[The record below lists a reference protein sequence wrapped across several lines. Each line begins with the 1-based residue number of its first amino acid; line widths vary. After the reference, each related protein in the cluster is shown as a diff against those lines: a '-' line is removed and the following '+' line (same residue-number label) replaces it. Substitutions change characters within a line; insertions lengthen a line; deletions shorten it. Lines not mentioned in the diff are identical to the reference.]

1 MTIVHYKSSGAMA
14 PEIMQK
20 LGIDGIQ
27 IVASKPEEFRQ
38 LMANDVG
45 RWLDLVKTPGI
56 KISE

>member
-1 MTIVHYKSSGAMA
+1 MA